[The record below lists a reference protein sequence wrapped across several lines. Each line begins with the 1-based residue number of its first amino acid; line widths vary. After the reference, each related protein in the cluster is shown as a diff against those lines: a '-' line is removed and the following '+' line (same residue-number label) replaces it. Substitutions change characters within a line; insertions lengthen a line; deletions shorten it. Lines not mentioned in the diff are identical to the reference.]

1 MESSQECYIQV
12 ECCSFTDQLL
22 EDPHEEQIKEQ
33 QKHDFAKKV
42 AKFQRSE
49 CGGDQDDGKLAVKGE
64 DQGYVMNK
72 AKMFDRFAALTEE
85 AKRKASKKRLDYE

>member
-49 CGGDQDDGKLAVKGE
+49 CGGGDDDGKLAVKGNFLPRLHSNT
-64 DQGYVMNK
+64 V
-72 AKMFDRFAALTEE
+72 
-85 AKRKASKKRLDYE
+85 KRKIT